1 MPFQTP
7 TLPELKARAKAD
19 LALQIGVLPSRG
31 VAHVLASIHAA
42 AMRGLYLHQQ
52 TLAQDLF
59 PDTAQADALERWAGI
74 WGVTRTP
81 AARAVGQVVF
91 QGQAGAWVPLG
102 LGLQSQRNQTYTTS
116 QSGVLATNGQATLA
130 VRADKGGAAGNLATG
145 STLTLSST
153 VLGVEPEARVATG
166 GLVGGAPQETDDA
179 LRARLLAR
187 IRAQERLGSV
197 ADYKAWALAVPGVD
211 RAWAFAHYGGEAGV
225 VAVFITVPSTND
237 DPRANPAKL
246 QEVQTALDALRPAG
260 AVLRTLTPALL
271 PVNVQASIA
280 PLTPPLQTAVRAE
293 LANALHQAARP
304 GASLA
309 RSVIEAAFARVEGL
323 TSWNITRPREAT
335 QPAAGNLPVLGTVT
349 LRAG

>member
-197 ADYKAWALAVPGVD
+197 ADYKAWALG
-211 RAWAFAHYGGEAGV
+211 
-225 VAVFITVPSTND
+225 
-237 DPRANPAKL
+237 
-246 QEVQTALDALRPAG
+246 RPW
-260 AVLRTLTPALL
+260 R
-271 PVNVQASIA
+271 
-280 PLTPPLQTAVRAE
+280 
-293 LANALHQAARP
+293 
-304 GASLA
+304 
-309 RSVIEAAFARVEGL
+309 
-323 TSWNITRPREAT
+323 
-335 QPAAGNLPVLGTVT
+335 
-349 LRAG
+349 